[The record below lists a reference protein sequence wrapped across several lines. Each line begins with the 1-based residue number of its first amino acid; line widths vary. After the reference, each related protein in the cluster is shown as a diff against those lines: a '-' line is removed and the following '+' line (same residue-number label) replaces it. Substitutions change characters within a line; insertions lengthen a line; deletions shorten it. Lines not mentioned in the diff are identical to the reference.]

1 MSSVLA
7 LAGVTAVLQDM
18 IGNRI
23 DAEPLATALG
33 TVQVTAL
40 PPDRVELSESADPMQ
55 VNVFLHQV
63 TPNPG
68 WANLH
73 GPERS
78 PSGSRIS
85 APPLVL
91 DLHYLVTVYAASP
104 LRSEMLLAAVAK
116 TFAETPVPD
125 RATIV
130 AALNPSIPPAGFPT
144 GLADCGL
151 EDQFEHLRITPQ
163 AMSGE
168 EVSKLWSALQAR
180 YRPTLG
186 FRVTTVIIDSEARAS
201 TPLPTTR
208 AGIHATPLRRPEIAR
223 IEAASGPR
231 DPIIPGTTVVIHGT
245 QLAAP
250 ELRLTVGNAD
260 LSAAISDVAEHHL
273 RFDLPTPGALRA
285 GAHTVRLGHLSE
297 IGEPPALRET
307 SVSNPVVM
315 VLRPQ
320 VSGVFTESSSRVVD
334 GVTYRNG
341 ELTLNLLPEVERAQ
355 RVTALLNASDGSGR
369 SYSFNVPAGNGIAAP
384 ATTSSSVVLPISDVA
399 AGSYFLRAQV
409 DAGESALAQ
418 SADGSFTGPMLSV

>member
-1 MSSVLA
+1 VSSVLA

-18 IGNRI
+18 IGNRLA
-23 DAEPLATALG
+23 AEPLATALG

-40 PPDRVELSESADPMQ
+40 PPDRVELTESADPMQ
-55 VNVFLHQV
+55 VNAFLHQV

-73 GPERS
+73 APERS
-78 PSGSRIS
+78 SSGARIS

-91 DLHYLVTVYAASP
+91 DLHYLITVYAASP
-104 LRSEMLLAAVAK
+104 LRSEMLLAAVAQ

-130 AALNPSIPPAGFPT
+130 AAINPTVPPSGFPP

-201 TPLPTTR
+201 APLPAMR
-208 AGIHATPLRRPEIAR
+208 AGIRATPLRRPEIAR
-223 IEAASGPR
+223 IEATSGPR
-231 DPIIPGTTVVIHGT
+231 DPIIAGSTVLIHGT
-245 QLAAP
+245 QLASP
-250 ELRLTVGNAD
+250 KLRLTVGD
-260 LSAAISDVAEHHL
+260 VDMSAAISDVAEHRL
-273 RFDLPTPGALRA
+273 RFDLPSPGSLRA
-285 GAHTVRLGHLSE
+285 GAHTVSVGHLSE
-297 IGEPPALRET
+297 VGQPPTLRET
-307 SVSNPVVM
+307 SVSNPAVM

-320 VSGVFTESSSRVVD
+320 VSGTFAETASQLVD
-334 GVTYRNG
+334 GVSLRSGN
-341 ELTLNLLPEVERAQ
+341 LTLNLVPEVEPSQ
-355 RVTALLNASDGSGR
+355 RVTAVLNASDGSGR
-369 SYSFNVPAGNGIAAP
+369 SYSFTAPSGNGIAAP
-384 ATTSSSVVLPISDVA
+384 ATSSGSVVLPITDVA

-409 DAGESALAQ
+409 DAGESVLAQ
-418 SADGSFTGPMLSV
+418 NADGSFTGPLLSV